1 MSIVPFGQIKLK
13 DYDKLPPHITY
24 EQYRQMLEVV
34 DEKYGSRKKSDK
46 SEYFR
51 SRDRLLL
58 RLCWE
63 TGARIGDIV
72 EMKVGDVD
80 FKEKILRLRV
90 KKRKN
95 VNHIPLGDDILLEMS
110 NHIRLF
116 GIKERLFDISYVMAW
131 KIITSYGKALGIR
144 VHPHMFRHGLAIHL
158 LKNNVP
164 IPIISARL
172 GHSSIMTTMNYYLV
186 ITPELQ
192 RQYLKNLDL

>member
-1 MSIVPFGQIKLK
+1 MSIVPFGQIRLK

-24 EQYRQMLEVV
+24 EQYRQMLDAI
-34 DEKYGSRKKSDK
+34 DEKYRKKTDK

-72 EMKVGDVD
+72 DVKVGDVD
-80 FKEKILRLRV
+80 FKEKILKLRV

-110 NHIRLF
+110 NYIRLF
-116 GIKERLFDISYVMAW
+116 NIKERLFDISYVMAW
-131 KIITSYGKALGIR
+131 KIIRAYGRRMVMNSI
-144 VHPHMFRHGLAIHL
+144 HPHMFRHGLAIHL

-164 IPIISARL
+164 IPIIAARL
-172 GHSSIMTTMNYYLV
+172 GHSSVMTTMNYYLV

-192 RQYLKNLDL
+192 RQYLKNLF